1 VERLSASVGQIRYFD
16 DQRVQLP
23 GQPVTDYSGSDYV
36 GQLDLHLS
44 EHWRVTLAD
53 QWDPNHDRTDL
64 STVGLQHRFGDDG
77 VLNLS
82 YRYRRDFLEQADV
95 SALIP
100 LSPRWRL
107 VGRWNYSLRDDK
119 TLESFLGL
127 EHDDCCTAWRILARH
142 YVRNNSGES
151 TNALYLELEFKGL
164 GAIGQKTDD
173 FLRRAILGY
182 R

>member
-1 VERLSASVGQIRYFD
+1 MERVAASLGQIRYFD

-23 GQPVTDYSGSDYV
+23 GQPPTDYAGSDYV
-36 GQLDLHLS
+36 GQLDLRLS
-44 EHWRVTLAD
+44 ERWRLSLAE
-53 QWDPNHDRTDL
+53 QWDPNRDRSDL
-64 STVGLQHRFGDDG
+64 GTFSLQHRFGREG

-82 YRYRRDFLEQADV
+82 YRYRRDFLEQADIA
-95 SALIP
+95 ALVP
-100 LSPRWRL
+100 LNERWRL

-119 TLESFLGL
+119 TLEGFFGV

-142 YVRNNSGES
+142 YVHNVAGDS
-151 TNALYLELEFKGL
+151 TNALYFELEFKGI
-164 GAIGQKTDD
+164 GALGQKTDD